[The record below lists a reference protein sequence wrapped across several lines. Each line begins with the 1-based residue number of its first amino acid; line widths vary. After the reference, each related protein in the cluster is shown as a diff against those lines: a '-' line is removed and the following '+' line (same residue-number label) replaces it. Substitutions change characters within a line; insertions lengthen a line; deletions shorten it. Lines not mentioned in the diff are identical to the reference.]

1 MEVKNR
7 RLARR
12 LSIRQ
17 QVQVRGSDPKEGEF
31 EDLSHTQNASQR
43 GIYFLTQRMSYR
55 TGMRLHLTIPFIS
68 SSHPKNREYFG
79 QVTRVDPREN
89 GHLGIAVQF
98 L

>member
-1 MEVKNR
+1 MVVQNR

-12 LSIRQ
+12 LRLKQPIR
-17 QVQVRGSDPKEGEF
+17 VRGSDPKGGDF
-31 EDLSHTQNASQR
+31 EDLSHTENASQR
-43 GIYFLTQRMSYR
+43 GIYFLTKRMSYF
-55 TGMRLHLTIPFIS
+55 TGMRLYFTIPFIS
-68 SSHPKNREYFG
+68 PGNPKNREYFG